1 MTVLRL
7 RTMTLKSVIGFGPFS
22 DNTVGELIIM
32 KKHKELIRMYYSLE
46 RINYNDEVKALL
58 FITKEREIPKPG
70 KDRANSTK
78 LTYQC
83 LGDYYASCTPKSEN
97 ALMLR
102 ANRSRKHKKEEE
114 KWKADRVIYSINSKT
129 TKYALARK
137 NQGH

>member
-1 MTVLRL
+1 
-7 RTMTLKSVIGFGPFS
+7 MTLKSVIGFGAFP
-22 DNTVGELIIM
+22 DYTVGEMIIM
-32 KKHKELIRMYYSLE
+32 KKYKELIQMYYNLE

-58 FITKEREIPKPG
+58 FITKEREIQKPG
-70 KDRANSTK
+70 KDRVNNTK

-83 LGDYYASCTPKSEN
+83 LSDYYASCIPKSAN

-102 ANRSRKHKKEEE
+102 ANRARKQKKEEK
-114 KWKADRVIYSINSKT
+114 KWKANGIICSINSKT